1 MDVGKSKILI
11 ILLHVLCIGLQF
23 IAFMMC
29 LDLMIKVLTDF
40 NIMDLNVVSFL
51 FVMFFIIVSVIGM
64 IVVLYLFVKELKDVY
79 RCIIKLKDDQSTLN

>member
-1 MDVGKSKILI
+1 MI

-51 FVMFFIIVSVIGM
+51 FVMFFVVVSVIGM
-64 IVVLYLFVKELKDVY
+64 LIVLYLFFKELKDFY
-79 RCIIKLKDDQSTLN
+79 RCIKKLIKL

>member
-1 MDVGKSKILI
+1 MDVEKSKIVI

-40 NIMDLNVVSFL
+40 NIRDLNIVSFL
-51 FVMFFIIVSVIGM
+51 FVMFFVVVSVIGM
-64 IVVLYLFVKELKDVY
+64 LVVLYLFFKELKDFY
-79 RCIIKLKDDQSTLN
+79 RCIKKLIKL